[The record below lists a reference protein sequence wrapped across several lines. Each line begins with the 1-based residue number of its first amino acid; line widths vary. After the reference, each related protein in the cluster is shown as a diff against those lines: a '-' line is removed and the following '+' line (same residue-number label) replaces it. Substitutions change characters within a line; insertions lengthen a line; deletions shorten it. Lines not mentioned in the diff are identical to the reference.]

1 MKETVPL
8 NPPTGAGEPSASVC
22 VFCQELL
29 EPAETYCCSDC
40 EIELLDDPNYR
51 MHGESDERN

>member
-1 MKETVPL
+1 MKETSQSS
-8 NPPTGAGEPSASVC
+8 PPTGAGEPSALFC
-22 VFCQELL
+22 AFCQASLA
-29 EPAETYCCSDC
+29 PCETYCCSDC

>member
-8 NPPTGAGEPSASVC
+8 NPPTGAGEPSVSVC
-22 VFCQELL
+22 AFCSALL
-29 EPAETYCCSDC
+29 APAQTYCCSDC

-51 MHGESDERN
+51 MHGGVDD